1 MMKQLTKGVL
11 FFLMLLSVVST
22 RAQVSTLSLDSAI
35 GYALQHNENLKIA
48 EINIADAE
56 AQVGQTRA
64 DGLPQVNASFGYTN
78 NVKISVN
85 IVPANVFDPTA
96 PEGLTVPVRFGVQH
110 QGSFGVTASQMIW
123 DGSFFIGLK
132 AAKTLREKVVIDR
145 QKARQDVIEQVKK
158 AYYLV
163 LVNQVRTDLIDAN
176 RVTLQNTLEE
186 TEALYLNGFAEK
198 IDVSRLR
205 VQLNNLD
212 AERAEVE
219 NAIETSKNLL
229 KVTIGMPVTNQLILS
244 ERLDDFDFS
253 YRLDDVEAYAV
264 SERLELQQLNY
275 LQQLAELDIK
285 NVKSGYVPKVQL
297 NAAWG
302 RNSGN
307 DVFGNLWNDNRQW
320 FTNSSYGVSITIPV
334 FDGLRK
340 KYSIERGK
348 YQLQTLNEQYQLT
361 KNNLQNDLRN
371 AQRALDVN
379 LEKLEVQEANLALAQ
394 EVIDVTTAKFS
405 EGVGSNLELIDAEQ
419 SYKVAEVNYLTAL
432 YNAIL
437 AKIDLDKA
445 TGKFNQ

>member
-1 MMKQLTKGVL
+1 MKQLIKGVL
-11 FFLMLLSVVST
+11 FFMMLLAVEPMM
-22 RAQVSTLSLDSAI
+22 AQVKTLSLDSAI

-64 DGLPQVNASFGYTN
+64 DGLPQINASFGYTN
-78 NVKISVN
+78 NVEIPVN

-96 PEGLTVPVRFGVQH
+96 PADQTVPIRFGVQY
-110 QGSFGVTASQMIW
+110 QGNFGVTATQMIW

-132 AAKTLREKVVIDR
+132 AAKTLREKVVVDK
-145 QKARQDVIEQVKK
+145 QKTRQDVIEQVKK

-176 RVTLQNTLEE
+176 RTTLQNTLEE

-219 NAIETSKNLL
+219 NAIATSKNLL
-229 KVTIGMPVTNQLILS
+229 KVVIGMPVSDEVIL
-244 ERLDDFDFS
+244 LDNLDEFDFS
-253 YRLDDVEAYAV
+253 YRLDEVQSYAV
-264 SERLELQQLNY
+264 TERVEMQQLSY
-275 LQQLAELDIK
+275 LQQLAALDIK
-285 NVKSGYVPKVQL
+285 NVRSGYVPKVQL
-297 NAAWG
+297 NAGWG
-302 RNSGN
+302 RNTGN
-307 DVFGNLWNDNRQW
+307 DVFGNLWNSNRQW
-320 FTNSSYGVSITIPV
+320 FSNSSIGLSVNIPI

-340 KYSIERGK
+340 KYGIQRSQ
-348 YQLQTLNEQYQLT
+348 YQLETLNQQYQLT
-361 KNNLQNDLRN
+361 RNNLENELEN
-371 AQRALDVN
+371 AQSTLDVN

-394 EVIDVTTAKFS
+394 EVIDVTTAKFR
-405 EGVGSNLELIDAEQ
+405 EGVGSNLELVNAEQ
-419 SYKVAEVNYLTAL
+419 SYKIAEVNYLTAL
-432 YNAIL
+432 YNAIR

-445 TGKFNQ
+445 LGKFNE